1 MRKILQIVLLI
12 IVMVQTAMAAEI
24 GPSDAS
30 VKELLRAM
38 ESEKLV
44 DATLEQVDE
53 LIQAAMKNAL
63 SGRKINPMQ
72 QKIIDDMRSKI
83 NALFKEQMKWDA
95 LEPAFV
101 DIYRRSFSQQEIDG
115 MLLFYKSETG
125 RAVVTKMPVV
135 MQHAMRFTQNLMSD
149 LLQKI
154 QDMQMETI
162 ELLKAADQ

>member
-1 MRKILQIVLLI
+1 
-12 IVMVQTAMAAEI
+12 
-24 GPSDAS
+24 
-30 VKELLRAM
+30 
-38 ESEKLV
+38 
-44 DATLEQVDE
+44 
-53 LIQAAMKNAL
+53 MKNAL